1 MTDLLFDDKK
11 DKWETK
17 TCRNDDYAQL
27 RVDIFKY
34 INELYY
40 MFERKAQLITTDILE
55 IVAKNINKGEKTMG
69 RAIDME
75 KDIDILKSEVKELK
89 GVLNKILEGVND
101 DKKETKKTNTKRSKT
116 SSGKSDARPESSE
129 QQS

>member
-1 MTDLLFDDKK
+1 
-11 DKWETK
+11 
-17 TCRNDDYAQL
+17 
-27 RVDIFKY
+27 
-34 INELYY
+34 
-40 MFERKAQLITTDILE
+40 
-55 IVAKNINKGEKTMG
+55 MG

-89 GVLNKILEGVND
+89 DVLNKILEGVND

-129 QQS
+129 QQSWFYSYGV

>member
-1 MTDLLFDDKK
+1 
-11 DKWETK
+11 
-17 TCRNDDYAQL
+17 
-27 RVDIFKY
+27 
-34 INELYY
+34 
-40 MFERKAQLITTDILE
+40 
-55 IVAKNINKGEKTMG
+55 MG

-116 SSGKSDARPESSE
+116 SSGKSDTRPDSSK
-129 QQS
+129 